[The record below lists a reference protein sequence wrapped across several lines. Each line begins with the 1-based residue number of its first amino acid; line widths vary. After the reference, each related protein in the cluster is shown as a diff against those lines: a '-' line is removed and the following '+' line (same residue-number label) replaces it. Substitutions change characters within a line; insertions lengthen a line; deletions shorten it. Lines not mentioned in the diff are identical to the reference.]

1 MAQAIVSW
9 TTLVLGVFGVLFA
22 WCALKSRHGT
32 IDKLSMWYLGF
43 ALPGSEL
50 STLLATL
57 GVVFA
62 AAAWALDAQ
71 AGTVGQIGLVLHALA
86 VIGLLVAIWLARG
99 TGGVIDGALRQ
110 ALGHDYLQEIAP
122 ERRALLHPRLAPL
135 RWWTPFSYRRPE
147 VEWIRAIP
155 YVENAHAQ
163 QKLDLMVPRTPAA
176 GPRPVLLNIHGGG
189 WMIGNRG
196 TQAMPLQMHMAANGW
211 LVVDADYRLSP
222 AARMPDH
229 IVDVKRAIA
238 WTRAHAAEHGGD
250 PRFIAITGGSAGG
263 HLVALAGLS
272 ANEASLQPGFEQ
284 ADTSVQVVVPYYGK
298 FDVLGEARPD
308 PTMDEFMGRSI
319 FPGPRAEHEAL
330 WRAMQPTTH
339 LQRLGKDAAPPF
351 FVLHG
356 TNDVLIPLDEARWF
370 AQRLRQD
377 YAGESVYVEL
387 PHANH
392 GFDVFNSL
400 RADLTVEMMQRYL
413 ELQYTRWCRRQGL
426 LPTPALAPS
435 PAATTTAAAA
445 ATPAA
450 AARLA

>member
-99 TGGVIDGALRQ
+99 TGAVIDGALRQ

-308 PTMDEFMGRSI
+308 PTMEEFMGRSI

-387 PHANH
+387 PHAN
-392 GFDVFNSL
+392 
-400 RADLTVEMMQRYL
+400 
-413 ELQYTRWCRRQGL
+413 
-426 LPTPALAPS
+426 
-435 PAATTTAAAA
+435 
-445 ATPAA
+445 
-450 AARLA
+450 

>member
-1 MAQAIVSW
+1 
-9 TTLVLGVFGVLFA
+9 
-22 WCALKSRHGT
+22 
-32 IDKLSMWYLGF
+32 
-43 ALPGSEL
+43 
-50 STLLATL
+50 
-57 GVVFA
+57 
-62 AAAWALDAQ
+62 
-71 AGTVGQIGLVLHALA
+71 
-86 VIGLLVAIWLARG
+86 
-99 TGGVIDGALRQ
+99 
-110 ALGHDYLQEIAP
+110 
-122 ERRALLHPRLAPL
+122 
-135 RWWTPFSYRRPE
+135 
-147 VEWIRAIP
+147 
-155 YVENAHAQ
+155 
-163 QKLDLMVPRTPAA
+163 
-176 GPRPVLLNIHGGG
+176 
-189 WMIGNRG
+189 
-196 TQAMPLQMHMAANGW
+196 
-211 LVVDADYRLSP
+211 
-222 AARMPDH
+222 MPDH

-308 PTMDEFMGRSI
+308 PTMEEFMGRSI

>member
-1 MAQAIVSW
+1 MAQTIVSW
-9 TTLVLGVFGVLFA
+9 TTLVLGILGVLFA
-22 WCALKSRHGT
+22 ACALKSRHGT
-32 IDKLSMWYLGF
+32 IDKLSMWWLGF

-57 GVVFA
+57 GVIFA

-71 AGTVGQIGLVLHALA
+71 STTVGQVGLVLHALA
-86 VIGLLVAIWLARG
+86 IVGLVFAIWLART
-99 TGGVIDGALRQ
+99 TGEVIDAALRQ
-110 ALGHDYLQEIAP
+110 AFGQDYAQGVAP
-122 ERRALLHPRLAPL
+122 ERRALLQRRLAPA
-135 RWWTPFSYRRPE
+135 RWWTPFSYKRPE

-155 YVENAHAQ
+155 YVDNAHAQ
-163 QKLDLMVPRTPAA
+163 QKLDLMVPRVPAT

-222 AARMPDH
+222 GVRMPEH

-272 ANEASLQPGFEQ
+272 ANDASLQPGFEQ
-284 ADTSVQVVVPYYGK
+284 ADTSVQVVVPFYGK
-298 FDVLGEARPD
+298 FDVLGEATPD
-308 PTMDEFMGRSI
+308 PTMEDFMARNI
-319 FPGPRAEHEAL
+319 FPGPRAGNEAL
-330 WRAMQPTTH
+330 WRSMQPTSH
-339 LQRLGKDAAPPF
+339 LKRLTKDAAPPF

-370 AQRLRQD
+370 AERLRQA

-400 RADLTVEMMQRYL
+400 RADLMVEVLQRYL
-413 ELQYTRWCRRQGL
+413 ELQYARWCQRRGIV
-426 LPTPALAPS
+426 PTPAVA
-435 PAATTTAAAA
+435 
-445 ATPAA
+445 
-450 AARLA
+450 

>member
-1 MAQAIVSW
+1 MAHPIVSW
-9 TTLVLGVFGVLFA
+9 TTVVLGIFGVLFA
-22 WCALKSRHGT
+22 LCALKSRHGT

-50 STLLATL
+50 SALLATI
-57 GVVFA
+57 GAIFA
-62 AAAWALDAQ
+62 AIACALGASSS
-71 AGTVGQIGLVLHALA
+71 AVGQAGLVLHALA
-86 VIGLLVAIWLARG
+86 IVGLVCAIWLARG
-99 TGGVIDGALRQ
+99 TAGVIDAALRR
-110 ALGHDYLQEIAP
+110 ALGNDYAQEVAG
-122 ERRALLHPRLAPL
+122 ERRALLQRRLAPA
-135 RWWTPFSYRRPE
+135 RWWAPFSYRRPE

-155 YVENAHAQ
+155 YVDNAHAQ
-163 QKLDLMVPRTPAA
+163 QRLDLMVPRAPAA

-263 HLVALAGLS
+263 HLVALAALS
-272 ANEASLQPGFEQ
+272 ANDASLQPGFEQ
-284 ADTSVQVVVPYYGK
+284 ADTSVQVVVPLYGK
-298 FDVLGEARPD
+298 FDVFGEATPD
-308 PTMDEFMGRSI
+308 PTMEDFMARNV
-319 FPGPRAEHEAL
+319 FPGPRAQHEAL
-330 WRAMQPTTH
+330 WRAMQPTSH
-339 LQRLGKDAAPPF
+339 LQRLSKDDAPPF

-356 TNDVLIPLDEARWF
+356 TNDVLIPLHEARWF
-370 AQRLRQD
+370 VERMRHE
-377 YAGESVYVEL
+377 YAGETVYVEL

-400 RADLTVEMMQRYL
+400 RADLYVETMQRYL
-413 ELQYTRWCRRQGL
+413 EVQYARWCRRRGV
-426 LPTPALAPS
+426 AP
-435 PAATTTAAAA
+435 
-445 ATPAA
+445 TPAA
-450 AARLA
+450 APAATVSMAGAANA